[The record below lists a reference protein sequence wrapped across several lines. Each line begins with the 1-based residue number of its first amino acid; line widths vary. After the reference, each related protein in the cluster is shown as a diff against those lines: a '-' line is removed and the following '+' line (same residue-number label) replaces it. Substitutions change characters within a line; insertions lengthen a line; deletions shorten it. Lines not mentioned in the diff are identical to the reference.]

1 MAWWHLGQTLLNVFY
16 NIIPITIILF
26 IVPFK
31 DILERGMVA
40 YGTTPPKRFYIVL
53 FLLQ

>member
-1 MAWWHLGQTLLNVFY
+1 MVASVATPAKRFY
-16 NIIPITIILF
+16 SIIPITIILL

-31 DILERGMVA
+31 DILARGMVA
-40 YGTTPPKRFYIVL
+40 SGTTPPKRFYIVL